1 MKVLI
6 AGGTG
11 LLGSE
16 AAKIMIENHHE
27 VHALSLPLNQKN
39 LEIPSEMHL
48 HVCDFNRLEDDE
60 IDHFMTG
67 MDAFVFA
74 AGVDERIEFKPP
86 VIDAYMTYNVIPLKR
101 MLTSAKKMGVKK
113 AVVLGS
119 YFAHFAK
126 IWTHLKLDVHH
137 SYIRSRLIQEDLAFS
152 FADES
157 FSVTV
162 LELPYIFGIQKGRKP
177 VWSIFIERFYKPSII
192 FFPKGGT
199 SIVTVKQV
207 GVAIYHAILYGKN
220 QTAYPISYTHMS
232 WKTLISH
239 VLSAMNMK
247 KKVITVPN
255 WLAHIGLQSMQK
267 SYDAKGIEPG
277 LNPKHF
283 IHLMAAN
290 TYIDPSL
297 SNDLK
302 LPEDDIVA
310 AIYESITYALEIYL
324 NELDVVDMKTS

>member
-27 VHALSLPLNQKN
+27 VHALSLPINQKN
-39 LEIPSEMHL
+39 LELPKDMHL
-48 HVCDFNRLEDDE
+48 HFVDFNLLEDDE
-60 IDHFMTG
+60 IDQLMMG

-86 VIDAYMTYNVIPLKR
+86 VMNAYMAYNVIPLKR

-119 YFAHFAK
+119 YFAYFAK
-126 IWTHLKLDVHH
+126 IWTHLKLDMHH
-137 SYIRSRLIQEDLAFS
+137 PYIKSRLIQEEIAFS

-157 FSVTV
+157 FQVIV

-177 VWSIFIERFYKPSII
+177 VWSIFIERFYKPSVI

-199 SIVTVKQV
+199 SMVTVKQI

-220 QTAYPISYTHMS
+220 KTAYPISYINMT
-232 WKTLISH
+232 WKKMIKH
-239 VLSAMNMK
+239 VLDAMNMR

-255 WLAHIGLQSMQK
+255 WLAQLGIKSMQK
-267 SYDAKGIEPG
+267 SYDKKGVEPG
-277 LNPKHF
+277 LNPKYF
-283 IHLMAAN
+283 IHLMAAH

-297 SNDLK
+297 SDDLK

-310 AIYESITYALEIYL
+310 AIHESITYALDIYL
-324 NELDVVDMKTS
+324 KELDVVDMKAL